1 MAVGCLVSGA
11 VRNAGALVF
20 LSGEESATTIESHR
34 FVADS
39 IPPAAA
45 AGRIRVLLVEPRRI
59 YATTVA
65 RHLLAGDFAVEVAY
79 SPGAALTALRERDP
93 DVVVVCL
100 GTQGPGTVMLDRIRQ
115 ETQVGVVALS
125 DGDVTPLLLTSGA
138 VSVDDIEA
146 LNVRIR
152 LALRRCHV
160 HGEGRDDSHRNET
173 HRREIGDLLIDLAGR
188 RVFLRGEALP
198 LTRTEFEVLS
208 TLAESPGEP
217 VTCRQL
223 QLSLWG
229 DASAGGRNTLGV
241 HVGHLRRKL
250 GDDPASPRYLRTVR
264 GTGYCLTADVGQRV
278 PGAL

>member
-1 MAVGCLVSGA
+1 M
-11 VRNAGALVF
+11 GALVS
-20 LSGEESATTIESHR
+20 LSGEESATTIESPR
-34 FVADS
+34 SLADS

-79 SPGAALTALRERDP
+79 SPGAALTALRECDP

-100 GTQGPGTVMLDRIRQ
+100 GTQGLGTAMLDRIRQ

-125 DGDVTPLLLTSGA
+125 DGDVTPLPLTSEA

-146 LNVRIR
+146 LNGRIR

-160 HGEGRDDSHRNET
+160 HGEGRGGGRSNET

-198 LTRTEFEVLS
+198 LTRTEFEVLC

-217 VTCRQL
+217 VTCHQL
-223 QLSLWG
+223 QLRLWG

-264 GTGYCLTADVGQRV
+264 GTGYCLTADEGQRV
-278 PGAL
+278 PGAS

>member
-1 MAVGCLVSGA
+1 MSGA

-39 IPPAAA
+39 IPPAAG

-65 RHLLAGDFAVEVAY
+65 RHLLAGDFAVEVVY

-100 GTQGPGTVMLDRIRQ
+100 GTQGPGTTMLDRIRQ

-152 LALRRCHV
+152 LALRQCVGCSSAARRCHSPAQSLKFSARWRKV
-160 HGEGRDDSHRNET
+160 
-173 HRREIGDLLIDLAGR
+173 
-188 RVFLRGEALP
+188 RVNR
-198 LTRTEFEVLS
+198 
-208 TLAESPGEP
+208 
-217 VTCRQL
+217 
-223 QLSLWG
+223 
-229 DASAGGRNTLGV
+229 
-241 HVGHLRRKL
+241 
-250 GDDPASPRYLRTVR
+250 
-264 GTGYCLTADVGQRV
+264 
-278 PGAL
+278 

>member
-1 MAVGCLVSGA
+1 M
-11 VRNAGALVF
+11 VF

-39 IPPAAA
+39 IPPAAG

-100 GTQGPGTVMLDRIRQ
+100 GTQGPGTAMLDRIRQ

-138 VSVDDIEA
+138 VSVDDIET

-160 HGEGRDDSHRNET
+160 HGERRDDSHGNET

-198 LTRTEFEVLS
+198 LTRTEFEVLC

-278 PGAL
+278 SGAL